1 MMLLPAAT
9 DTPAASVMVML
20 VPPLLLPVAVP
31 MFLTNAIPAR
41 ASDAA
46 RPNRRASASVA
57 RARRA
62 GLLDESTSS
71 WDAGNLSDIL
81 ARLPMPHV
89 LLCASRA
96 RTGQPF
102 GQRTRHAG
110 LATARGL
117 RSFTRL
123 ARPCAKR
130 GPSRGGLFSGAT
142 GSVATTRIASGRLRL
157 SQKIPQA
164 ARADTACDVG
174 SADELR
180 PA

>member
-1 MMLLPAAT
+1 MMLFPAAT

-20 VPPLLLPVAVP
+20 EALLPVFVP
-31 MFLTNAIPAR
+31 MFLTNAMPAR

-62 GLLDESTSS
+62 GLLGESTSS
-71 WDAGNLSDIL
+71 WDASNLSDIL

-110 LATARGL
+110 LATGERAPLVHEACAAMCKARAIARRALFWSDRVGGNDTNREWQASTQPEDPASGARGHV
-117 RSFTRL
+117 R
-123 ARPCAKR
+123 
-130 GPSRGGLFSGAT
+130 
-142 GSVATTRIASGRLRL
+142 
-157 SQKIPQA
+157 
-164 ARADTACDVG
+164 
-174 SADELR
+174 
-180 PA
+180 

>member
-1 MMLLPAAT
+1 MMLFPAAT
-9 DTPAASVMVML
+9 DTPAASVIGML
-20 VPPLLLPVAVP
+20 VPPLVLPVALP
-31 MFLTNAIPAR
+31 RFLTKAMPAR

-62 GLLDESTSS
+62 GLLGESTSS
-71 WDAGNLSDIL
+71 WDASNLSDIL

-110 LATARGL
+110 LATGERAPLVHEACADMCKARAI
-117 RSFTRL
+117 
-123 ARPCAKR
+123 ARP
-130 GPSRGGLFSGAT
+130 PLF
-142 GSVATTRIASGRLRL
+142 GSDRS
-157 SQKIPQA
+157 
-164 ARADTACDVG
+164 
-174 SADELR
+174 
-180 PA
+180 